1 MEIVWFKRDLRITDH
16 APLAEAAERGAV
28 CPLYII
34 EPNMW
39 SQPDASRRH
48 YDFLLESLTELD
60 AALTASG
67 QALIIRVG
75 DAVEVLA
82 NLKAETGFARLW
94 SHQETG
100 NGWTYARDLAVK
112 EWALANGVS
121 WEERKQHGVMRG
133 RHNRDKWAA
142 NWHKEIYQPQLQPPR
157 HLKSLSLSPQSIPSA
172 IDLGLGPDDCPGRQK
187 GGRREALSDRPDGCF
202 GQRHRSGSLACCL

>member
-60 AALTASG
+60 AALTALG

-82 NLKAETGFARLW
+82 NLKAETGFTRLW

-100 NGWTYARDLAVK
+100 NG
-112 EWALANGVS
+112 
-121 WEERKQHGVMRG
+121 
-133 RHNRDKWAA
+133 
-142 NWHKEIYQPQLQPPR
+142 
-157 HLKSLSLSPQSIPSA
+157 
-172 IDLGLGPDDCPGRQK
+172 
-187 GGRREALSDRPDGCF
+187 
-202 GQRHRSGSLACCL
+202 